1 MNERSANILIGS
13 EEYTLLLA
21 NQTIMVHNIKHKDD
35 PKDLL
40 TEELVELLTAPAD
53 LALYKAAITEA
64 LYRGTVLNKELEEQ
78 KKKVERLRSALENA
92 ATSFGENDR
101 RTQNWQIQL
110 NNTEAALNDL
120 QKEVDENNEALEK
133 AKKGIRAKVAKG
145 SLAVSDK
152 TSIAVVGVQ
161 RDGALTDDMV
171 VLQIFGNAVGF
182 TPILKGW
189 AYFDLLLRSRSS
201 FFLFISLPRIV
212 ATSA

>member
-1 MNERSANILIGS
+1 MSCDLCRHHLIVIGEHRENIVEGDLICFDWCAQTAAVDKGHVRSRHH
-13 EEYTLLLA
+13 T
-21 NQTIMVHNIKHKDD
+21 
-35 PKDLL
+35 
-40 TEELVELLTAPAD
+40 
-53 LALYKAAITEA
+53 
-64 LYRGTVLNKELEEQ
+64 
-78 KKKVERLRSALENA
+78 
-92 ATSFGENDR
+92 
-101 RTQNWQIQL
+101 
-110 NNTEAALNDL
+110 
-120 QKEVDENNEALEK
+120 
-133 AKKGIRAKVAKG
+133 KGIRAKVAKG

-189 AYFDLLLRSRSS
+189 AYFNLLLRSRSS